1 MRILF
6 FHQCIFLHFVKKK
19 IPYFP
24 VFLLHF
30 MQKQNHENLL
40 TGLEMVC
47 YINGVI
53 SKDDGRDDE
62 MSTTEQK
69 NKKKR
74 KRIVIGIGLVA
85 VIAAGILYN
94 RMQPK
99 EVTNYDTAFEE
110 DQIKPENEKQKSG
123 TEKGIQIPGYK
134 TITVAAGSKDVDVE
148 LMNPEENEV
157 YFEIS
162 FYLPDTDETIYTSKK
177 IKPGQHIYHITL
189 NRELQAGE
197 YPLTIRYATCSADE
211 KMTPKNGA
219 EVNCTLK
226 AI

>member
-6 FHQCIFLHFVKKK
+6 FYQCIFLHFVKKK
-19 IPYFP
+19 IPCFP

-30 MQKQNHENLL
+30 MQKQKHENSL

-69 NKKKR
+69 DKKKR
-74 KRIVIGIGLVA
+74 KRIVIGIGLAA

-110 DQIKPENEKQKSG
+110 DQTKPENEKQKSG

>member
-1 MRILF
+1 
-6 FHQCIFLHFVKKK
+6 
-19 IPYFP
+19 
-24 VFLLHF
+24 
-30 MQKQNHENLL
+30 
-40 TGLEMVC
+40 MVC
-47 YINGVI
+47 YIIGVKK
-53 SKDDGRDDE
+53 SWKQLTVKQRDDK
-62 MSTTEQK
+62 MSDKEQIQPETTQTVNIQTTTEQK
-69 NKKKR
+69 NRKKR
-74 KRIVIGIGLVA
+74 KLIVAGIGLAA
-85 VIAAGILYN
+85 VIAAGIIYN

-110 DQIKPENEKQKSG
+110 EQTKPESEGQNAS

-134 TITVAAGSKDVDVE
+134 TITVASGSKDVDVE

-189 NRELQAGE
+189 NRELLAGE
-197 YPLTIRYATCSADE
+197 YPLTVKYATCSADE

-226 AI
+226 VV

>member
-1 MRILF
+1 MINRIESY
-6 FHQCIFLHFVKKK
+6 K
-19 IPYFP
+19 
-24 VFLLHF
+24 
-30 MQKQNHENLL
+30 
-40 TGLEMVC
+40 
-47 YINGVI
+47 
-53 SKDDGRDDE
+53 RDDK
-62 MSTTEQK
+62 M
-69 NKKKR
+69 KR
-74 KRIVIGIGLVA
+74 KLIVAGIGLAA
-85 VIAAGILYN
+85 VIVTGIIYN

-110 DQIKPENEKQKSG
+110 NQTKPENENQKAG

-134 TITVAAGSKDVDVE
+134 TITVAAGSKEVDVE
-148 LMNPEENEV
+148 LMNPKENEV

-162 FYLPDTDETIYTSKK
+162 FYLPDTDETIYASKK

-197 YPLTIRYATCSADE
+197 YPLTVKYVTCSADE

-226 AI
+226 VI

>member
-1 MRILF
+1 MLY
-6 FHQCIFLHFVKKK
+6 HWCQKSWKQLTVK
-19 IPYFP
+19 
-24 VFLLHF
+24 
-30 MQKQNHENLL
+30 Q
-40 TGLEMVC
+40 
-47 YINGVI
+47 
-53 SKDDGRDDE
+53 RDDK
-62 MSTTEQK
+62 MSDKEQIQPETTQTVNIQTTTEQK
-69 NKKKR
+69 NRKKR
-74 KRIVIGIGLVA
+74 KLIVAGIGLAA
-85 VIAAGILYN
+85 VIAAGIIYN

-110 DQIKPENEKQKSG
+110 EQTKPESEGQKAS

-134 TITVAAGSKDVDVE
+134 TITVASGSKDVDVE

-197 YPLTIRYATCSADE
+197 YPLTVKYATCSADE

-226 AI
+226 GV

>member
-1 MRILF
+1 
-6 FHQCIFLHFVKKK
+6 
-19 IPYFP
+19 
-24 VFLLHF
+24 
-30 MQKQNHENLL
+30 
-40 TGLEMVC
+40 MVC
-47 YINGVI
+47 YIIGVKK
-53 SKDDGRDDE
+53 SWKQLTVKQRDDK
-62 MSTTEQK
+62 MSDKEQIQPETTQTVNIQTTTEQK
-69 NKKKR
+69 NRKKR
-74 KRIVIGIGLVA
+74 KLIVAGIGLAA
-85 VIAAGILYN
+85 VIAAGIIYN

-99 EVTNYDTAFEE
+99 EVTTYDTAFEE
-110 DQIKPENEKQKSG
+110 EQTKPESEGQKSS

-134 TITVAAGSKDVDVE
+134 TITVTAGSKDVDVE

-189 NRELQAGE
+189 NRELLAGE
-197 YPLTIRYATCSADE
+197 YPLTVKYATCSADE

-226 AI
+226 VV